1 MALPLPAGS
10 PLQLIEPPWCF
21 GPRAGK
27 LIDVPLLT
35 FQLRSAGRPG
45 RWAVLG
51 DIPDDFESLEAAL
64 ALPEVA
70 GAAALACDGIDIW
83 LGRSQEAALGSWPVR
98 REEGTTLVRVELR
111 DPEQADAFLR
121 ALPRGA

>member
-10 PLQLIEPPWCF
+10 RLQLIEPPWCF
-21 GPRAGK
+21 GPRPGR
-27 LIDVPLLT
+27 LIDVALLT
-35 FQLRSAGRPG
+35 FQLRSTPRSG

-51 DIPDDFESLEAAL
+51 DIPDDFASLEAAL

-70 GAAALACDGIDIW
+70 GAAAVACGGIDIW
-83 LGRSQEAALGSWPVR
+83 LGEAQERALSTWPLR

-111 DPEQADAFLR
+111 SPEQSDAFLR
-121 ALPRGA
+121 ALTGRP